1 MSARKKSKKRSAAV
15 YAVVQFFKL
24 FGATALI
31 VAAFSLIIAAALSIP
46 FIDREKNDEY
56 TVKIRT
62 KALTK
67 AVTVKVGDKEIVSQ
81 GYFPVSALNG
91 IMGVRVVGDSKGISI
106 SNPSGTEVMELTPDS
121 NVIIVNGTWKQSEN
135 TVLYKDG
142 ECYLPMDL
150 IEKYTCLSVSYDET
164 SSLYT
169 VSTSG
174 AEDISFFP
182 KNAVSDV
189 PEKVLAK

>member
-1 MSARKKSKKRSAAV
+1 MSARKKKKRRSAVV
-15 YAVVQFFKL
+15 YAVLQFFKL

-31 VAAFSLIIAAALSIP
+31 VAAFSLIIAAALCIP
-46 FIDREKNDEY
+46 FTSKEKNNEY

-62 KALTK
+62 QALTRAVKIK
-67 AVTVKVGDKEIVSQ
+67 AGDKDIVSQ

-91 IMGVRVVGDSKGISI
+91 IMGIRVVGDSKGITI
-106 SNPSGTEVMELTPDS
+106 SNPSGSETMELTPNS
-121 NVIIVNGTWKQSEN
+121 AVIIVNGTWKKTEN
-135 TVLYKDG
+135 VVLYKDG

-150 IEKYTCLSVSYDET
+150 LEKYTCLSVSYDET

-174 AEDISFFP
+174 AEDIAFFP
-182 KNAVSDV
+182 KNAVFDV
-189 PEKVLAK
+189 PEKA